1 MATGYPSSRKLRQR
15 ADLSVRPTEQGCPGK
30 LLRRQSDKNRRPN
43 FVLAGLDPAIHA
55 LGCSKQRRGCAG
67 QARARRSEIVSLESD
82 RSQACRKTFSG
93 QPCAFAGMTNK
104 AL

>member
-30 LLRRQSDKNRRPN
+30 LLRRQSEKNRRPY

-67 QARARRSEIVSLESD
+67 QAAQDDLRSFPTSLTEVRLAGKLSPD
-82 RSQACRKTFSG
+82 SPALSQE
-93 QPCAFAGMTNK
+93 
-104 AL
+104 